1 LFIMR
6 ELTKALAAQRGL
18 SEADA
23 KGFLQAALDGII
35 EELVREGRIKL
46 GDFGTFEV
54 KQRKARLGRN
64 PRTGERI
71 QIPASLYARFR
82 PGRRLKDRVGQLS
95 EVPKKGS
102 EVPKEGDVG

>member
-1 LFIMR
+1 MR
-6 ELTKALAAQRGL
+6 ELTKVLAAERGL

-23 KGFLQAALDGII
+23 KGFLLAVLEGIM
-35 EELVREGRIKL
+35 EELVREGQMKL

-54 KQRKARLGRN
+54 KQRKARQGRN

-71 QIPASLYARFR
+71 QSAPVIYAKFR

-95 EVPKKGS
+95 EVPKKGD
-102 EVPKEGDVG
+102 KG

>member
-1 LFIMR
+1 MR
-6 ELTKALAAQRGL
+6 KLIKALAAQKGL
-18 SEADA
+18 SEAETE
-23 KGFLQAALDGII
+23 GFLKAALEGIV

-71 QIPASLYARFR
+71 QIAASLYTKFK

-95 EVPKKGS
+95 ELPKKAD
-102 EVPKEGDVG
+102 KE